1 MDSGATSGPIRREH
15 SHEEWEQ
22 QRSLIKQLYID
33 QDKTLPKVMSAMEE
47 RGFYATWVL
56 SYPHFSFLVS
66 ANNHE
71 GRSST
76 RTGLKRG
83 N

>member
-56 SYPHFSFLVS
+56 SFLVS